1 MHISDWKPPGMQDEE
16 AEAQDRAL
24 LRLQAILLAASVTI
38 LVMATAFN
46 EASGH
51 LACTA
56 QLVIAPC

>member
-1 MHISDWKPPGMQDEE
+1 MHISNWKPSEMSDEE

-24 LRLQAILLAASVTI
+24 LRLQAVLLAASVTA

-46 EASGH
+46 EASRH

-56 QLVIAPC
+56 LVIAPC